1 MADSQSPDDER
12 LGLVVTRTSS
22 PTAEATSSSVSRV
35 MFALPPS
42 ISDWY
47 GWPFRV
53 SLPTSVCDKPALTR
67 ASRIAAPSL
76 TSKVPASARASRSVA
91 LGREDDF
98 VRGNRTNRIYLQH
111 LSPITISE
119 PDEPIVRDSR
129 SEGALA
135 LLGRSNVWTA
145 KETSS

>member
-1 MADSQSPDDER
+1 MVDSDSPNEER

-22 PTAEATSSSVSRV
+22 PTAEATSNSVSMV

-42 ISDWY
+42 ILDWY

-53 SLPTSVCDKPALTR
+53 SLPTSVCDNSALTL
-67 ASRIAAPSL
+67 ASRIAAPSF
-76 TSKVPASARASRSVA
+76 TSKASASARAARSVV

-111 LSPITISE
+111 LRPITISE
-119 PDEPIVRDSR
+119 PDEPIIRDSR
-129 SEGALA
+129 REGARHWFGSA
-135 LLGRSNVWTA
+135 MSGPAREAFS
-145 KETSS
+145 